1 MRRPLRNTR
10 RADPPSSETQRDAAH
25 LLSPE
30 QCRAA
35 RAALKWTVI
44 ETYRVSTVSNTTLV
58 KFEAGGKVREDRVG
72 LLRAAFEARGITFA
86 PDGRGV
92 SW

>member
-1 MRRPLRNTR
+1 M
-10 RADPPSSETQRDAAH
+10 SKVQAA
-25 LLSPE
+25 LITISPE

-35 RAALKWTVI
+35 RAALGLTVLDVC
-44 ETYRVSTVSNTTLV
+44 TALGMGPATLT
-58 KFEAGGKVREDRVG
+58 KFEGGGEVRASSADKLRG
-72 LLRAAFEARGITFA
+72 LFEARGVTFF

>member
-1 MRRPLRNTR
+1 MSQ
-10 RADPPSSETQRDAAH
+10 AKDAPSII
-25 LLSPE
+25 SPE

-35 RAALKWTVI
+35 RAVLRMTFVDTTTAAD
-44 ETYRVSTVSNTTLV
+44 VSEPTLA
-58 KFEAGGKVREDRVG
+58 KFEAGGEVRHSIASR
-72 LLRAAFEARGITFA
+72 LRAAFEARGVVFV